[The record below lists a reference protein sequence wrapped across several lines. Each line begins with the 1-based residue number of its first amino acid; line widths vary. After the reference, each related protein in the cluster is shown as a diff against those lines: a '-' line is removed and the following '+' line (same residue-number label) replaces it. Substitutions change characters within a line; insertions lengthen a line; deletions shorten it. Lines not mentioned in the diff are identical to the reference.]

1 MKPTISILDPRFK
14 YRDSASTSV
23 ADTWKRHRAS
33 IAAQKAKRS
42 AEASAD
48 LKAVIDIF
56 NTRNVRKG

>member
-1 MKPTISILDPRFK
+1 MKSILDPTFR
-14 YRDSASTSV
+14 YTPACATDV
-23 ADTWKRHRAS
+23 AKTWARHRAS